1 MNNNYADLVTENV
14 NPQTRDIDLCSTEE
28 MVRLINREDMN
39 VPLAVEKETG
49 HIVQAID
56 LLHEALS
63 NGGRMFYIGAGTSGR
78 LGVLDA
84 SECPPT
90 FNTDPDL
97 VQAYIAGGD
106 SALRTSAE
114 ACEDNRYEGMNTIIK
129 AGVRKGDVV
138 IGITASGSAA
148 FVLGA
153 IEKAKELGAA
163 TIGVV
168 TNTNTRL
175 SHLCDICI
183 APVVGPEV
191 ITGSTRLKSG
201 TAQKLVLNLLT
212 TCTMIKLG
220 KIYGNLMV
228 DLKPTNQKLMARAI
242 RIIQMVCDVSE
253 ETASMALQKA
263 GNSSKLAIMML
274 KTGLSAED
282 AKRILDENGGMLRK
296 AILTVT
302 SKMS

>member
-1 MNNNYADLVTENV
+1 MNDYFAGLMTENV
-14 NPQTRDIDLCSTEE
+14 NPQTSDIDLCTTEE
-28 MVRLINREDMN
+28 MVKLINREDMS
-39 VPLAVEKETG
+39 VPLAVEKETD

-56 LLHEALS
+56 LLHKALS
-63 NGGRMFYIGAGTSGR
+63 RGGRMFYVGAGTSGR

-90 FNTDPDL
+90 FNTDPEL

-114 ACEDNRYEGMNTIIK
+114 GCEDNLYEGMETVVE

-138 IGITASGSAA
+138 IGITASGSAT
-148 FVLGA
+148 FVLGS

-168 TNTNTRL
+168 TNEDTKL
-175 SHLCDICI
+175 SRLCDICI

-220 KIYGNLMV
+220 KVYGNLMV
-228 DLKPTNQKLMARAI
+228 DLKPTNQKLMARAN

-253 ETASMALQKA
+253 ETASSVLKEA

-274 KTGLSAED
+274 KTGLNADE
-282 AKRILDENGGMLRK
+282 AKKVLNENGGMLRK
-296 AILTVT
+296 AILKMASTT
-302 SKMS
+302 S